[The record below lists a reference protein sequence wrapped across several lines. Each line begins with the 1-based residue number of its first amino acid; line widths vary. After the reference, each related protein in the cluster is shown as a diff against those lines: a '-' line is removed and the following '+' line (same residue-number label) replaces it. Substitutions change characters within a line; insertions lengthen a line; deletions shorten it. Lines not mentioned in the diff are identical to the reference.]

1 MKSKWRKRELL
12 TNSGSSLSLSD
23 TQVVFSSSP
32 KIHTTSAFSI
42 VKEGEKDEKGKKD
55 DDYHVDIE
63 REEKRRRIVT
73 SADKMQVL

>member
-12 TNSGSSLSLSD
+12 TNSGSSLSLSLSD

-63 REEKRRRIVT
+63 REEKEEE
-73 SADKMQVL
+73 